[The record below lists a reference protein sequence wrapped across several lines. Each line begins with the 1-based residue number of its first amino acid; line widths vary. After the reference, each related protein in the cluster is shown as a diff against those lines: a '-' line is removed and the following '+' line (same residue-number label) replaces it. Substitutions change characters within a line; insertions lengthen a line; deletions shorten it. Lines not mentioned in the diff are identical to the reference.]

1 MATVYLGLGSNLGN
15 REEILQQA
23 ITAIEKQIGSVVSL
37 SAFYETPPWGFD
49 SPQPFLNA
57 AVAVDT
63 PLAPVPLLDATQ
75 TIERT
80 LGRKSKSSK
89 GIYSDRPID
98 IDILFYDNLIV
109 ESDCLTLP
117 HPLLHLRTFVLAPL
131 VEIAPTLIHPVL
143 KRSIQDLFLEMSKK
157 EPSDSSASNL

>member
-49 SPQPFLNA
+49 SPHPFLNA
-57 AVAVDT
+57 AVAVET
-63 PLAPVPLLDATQ
+63 PLAPLPLLDATQ
-75 TIERT
+75 AIERT
-80 LGRKSKSSK
+80 LGRTSKSSK
-89 GIYSDRPID
+89 GVYSDRPID
-98 IDILFYDNLIV
+98 IDILFYDNLIM
-109 ESDCLTLP
+109 ESDRLTLP

-131 VEIAPTLIHPVL
+131 VEIAPMLIHPLL
-143 KRSIQDLFLEMSKK
+143 KRSIQDLFLEMSQN
-157 EPSDSSASNL
+157 EPSNASISKK